1 MVDLGQAIARAET
14 LWPHMATSAV
24 QSVLE
29 ILGASKAVA
38 EEAVQAVLTRR
49 VAQEAGAT

>member
-1 MVDLGQAIARAET
+1 MVDLEQAIARAET

-29 ILGASKAVA
+29 VLGASEEVA
-38 EEAVQAVLTRR
+38 EEAVQAVLTRH
-49 VAQEAGAT
+49 VAREAGDT